1 MKKPIFKEIDF
12 VSYFIWACVTA
23 MLAVIFIAVVALAF
37 NAYRLI
43 TCQHSTDTDKVV
55 TITGFQEPMMLG
67 YSFLDTADKQR
78 LSSLG
83 PDRVDIKQDLGV
95 KATITTYVDGKTH
108 RIETADVWMWRL
120 VE

>member
-1 MKKPIFKEIDF
+1 MKKPIFKEIDI
-12 VSYFIWACVTA
+12 VSYFIWACVTT

-43 TCQHSTDTDKVV
+43 TDQHSNDKVV

-83 PDRVDIKQDLGV
+83 PDRVDIRQDLGV